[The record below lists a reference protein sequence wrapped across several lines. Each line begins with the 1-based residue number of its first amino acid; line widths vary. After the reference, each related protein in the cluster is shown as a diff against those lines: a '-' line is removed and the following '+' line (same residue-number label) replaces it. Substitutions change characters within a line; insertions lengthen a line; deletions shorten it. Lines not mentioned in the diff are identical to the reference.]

1 MLTHQQQ
8 QQQQHAE
15 RLTLPKLACFYS
27 PVVAVFLGGLFFKLS
42 RTIKVTCVALAIQ
55 AQTAEQP
62 APSRGR
68 LTWRTPVLFGDCRG
82 AEPFERS
89 ACPSLPPRLPAPPPK
104 TNTQTCPP
112 IQILVGRSSS
122 AILAVPAPSSS
133 PDSAGGQFGRDRV
146 RSERPGLVYAVVGSR
161 LRETSGK
168 LAGGQDNRS
177 VIQRSKLLTI
187 KLNVYTTFTLHCC
200 QMWLFICFVW
210 WTLSQSNCIA
220 NKYGE

>member
-1 MLTHQQQ
+1 MRG
-8 QQQQHAE
+8 A
-15 RLTLPKLACFYS
+15 
-27 PVVAVFLGGLFFKLS
+27 PV
-42 RTIKVTCVALAIQ
+42 R
-55 AQTAEQP
+55 
-62 APSRGR
+62 PSR
-68 LTWRTPVLFGDCRG
+68 P
-82 AEPFERS
+82 
-89 ACPSLPPRLPAPPPK
+89 ACPPRLQKQTHKPAHPSK
-104 TNTQTCPP
+104 
-112 IQILVGRSSS
+112 SSS
-122 AILAVPAPSSS
+122 VGPVARFWLYQPLTQVPTVPL
-133 PDSAGGQFGRDRV
+133 AGGQFGRDRV